1 MSSDF
6 PDYVSSFI
14 KDIYKNKDIIPLH
27 EPQFS
32 NLDKEYLNNA
42 IDSTYVSSDGEF
54 IREFEENLIK
64 FTRAP
69 FALSVVN
76 GTSALHLSLYFF
88 QRKKE

>member
-14 KDIYKNKDIIPLH
+14 KDIYKNKDIPLH

-64 FTRAP
+64 LP
-69 FALSVVN
+69 EHL
-76 GTSALHLSLYFF
+76 LHYQS
-88 QRKKE
+88 